1 MAAMQGMPRI
11 AYIIRFPE
19 DRAHDTVLSGVR
31 RYALAR
37 GWTVDIL
44 GWDETRTGCL
54 KALHS
59 PTRPIG
65 FIVEGS
71 DLPPNLPLRLQGGAP
86 VVFFNGPRA
95 PRDARFA
102 RLLIDEAAVARTA
115 FRELSASLPPACAI
129 VGYWRGRRNWSDDRA
144 AAFRAAAS
152 EAALPCHAFSFLDP
166 RMADASGEPARLAT
180 WLASLPRH
188 CAVFAVNDETAAIV
202 AKAARDARL
211 NIPRDLTLLGAD
223 NDASICETSHPML
236 SSIQMDFE
244 SMGYLAARMLAARM
258 KGRAEHEMKGRAELG
273 MKGRATRERK
283 SAAFA
288 ANDGDH
294 SFAPKAHASFG
305 GKAAPSFG
313 GATATLHCG
322 EAAPSLPPSAA
333 SSLQAPDGNDSVVA
347 IGPLLAVR
355 RESTGGR
362 GRRET
367 FILQAVEVIRREA
380 CDGLTVGALAARFP
394 GSRRL
399 FELRFREAM
408 GCSALDEI
416 QRVRMQKVFTLLAST
431 DTPIGAIADFC
442 GFRSDRALRKLFLA
456 REGMSMAAWRRL
468 HHR

>member
-1 MAAMQGMPRI
+1 MQGMPRI
-11 AYIIRFPE
+11 AYIIRFRE

-37 GWTVDIL
+37 GWTVDVL
-44 GWDETRTGCL
+44 SWDEARTGCP
-54 KALHS
+54 KALRS

-188 CAVFAVNDETAAIV
+188 CAVFAVNDETAAVV
-202 AKAARDARL
+202 AEAARVARL
-211 NIPRDLTLLGAD
+211 NIPRDLTLLGTD
-223 NDASICETSHPML
+223 NDASICETSHPTL

-244 SMGYLAARMLAARM
+244 NMGYLAARMLAARM
-258 KGRAEHEMKGRAELG
+258 EGRALRGMTGRAAHEM
-273 MKGRATRERK
+273 K

-288 ANDGDH
+288 ANDGVP
-294 SFAPKAHASFG
+294 SLAPEAHPSLG
-305 GKAAPSFG
+305 GNA
-313 GATATLHCG
+313 ATLHCG

-333 SSLQAPDGNDSVVA
+333 SSLQWPDGNDSVIA

-362 GRRET
+362 GRREPR
-367 FILQAVEVIRREA
+367 ILDAVEVIRHEA

>member
-1 MAAMQGMPRI
+1 MPSI

-37 GWTVDIL
+37 GWTVDVL
-44 GWDETRTGCL
+44 GWDEARTGSPN
-54 KALHS
+54 ALRS

-95 PRDARFA
+95 PRDTRFA
-102 RLLIDEAAVARTA
+102 RLLIDETAVARTA

-129 VGYWRGRRNWSDDRA
+129 VGYWKGRRNWSDDRA
-144 AAFRAAAS
+144 AAFRTAAT
-152 EAALPCHAFSFLDP
+152 EAGLPCHGFDFLDP

-180 WLASLPRH
+180 WLTSLPRH
-188 CAVFAVNDETAAIV
+188 CAVFAVNDETAAVV
-202 AKAARDARL
+202 AEAARAARL
-211 NIPRDLTLLGAD
+211 NIPRDLTLLGVD
-223 NDASICETSHPML
+223 NDTSLCDSSHPTL

-244 SMGYLAARMLAARM
+244 SAGYLAARMLAARM
-258 KGRAEHEMKGRAELG
+258 TGRAKLGMTGRALHEMKG
-273 MKGRATRERK
+273 
-283 SAAFA
+283 AAFA
-288 ANDGDH
+288 ANDGVP
-294 SFAPKAHASFG
+294 SLAPKAH
-305 GKAAPSFG
+305 PSLG

-333 SSLQAPDGNDSVVA
+333 SSLQRPDGNDRVVA
-347 IGPLLAVR
+347 IGPLLVVH
-355 RESTGGR
+355 RESTMGA
-362 GRRET
+362 GRREPR
-367 FILQAVEVIRREA
+367 ILDAVELIRREA